1 MAETKSFREAMKE
14 NNAKFKDDW
23 KASNEKIKAD
33 SRAREERAE
42 VKRIAKAKMNT
53 ERFQKDDQEVQ
64 KEQTVTKLPKEKG
77 PNGFMVLLEALW
89 MLPMALFSLLVIV
102 GVGAFVVTLIWK
114 SIFG

>member
-1 MAETKSFREAMKE
+1 MAETKSFKEAMKE

-23 KASNEKIKAD
+23 KASNAKIKED

-42 VKRIAKAKMNT
+42 VKRIAKAKMKT
-53 ERFQKDDQEVQ
+53 ERLQKDQESK

-77 PNGFMVLLEALW
+77 TNGFMVLLEALW
-89 MLPMALFSLLVIV
+89 MLPLALFSLLVIV

-114 SIFG
+114 TIFG